1 MPDSA
6 RIPGV
11 SSLGGLFNTTSG
23 ELSMR
28 THRDIDSALAAGPL
42 TTAWARPVVIRTQA
56 SRVRRLGEAIGAAI
70 ARAVQWL
77 SWRQHVAALQRLD
90 DATLKDIGL
99 VRTCIESHVA
109 EHHAVASGR
118 PARRGED
125 PWVNRG

>member
-1 MPDSA
+1 MPDST

-42 TTAWARPVVIRTQA
+42 TPARTRPVIRTQA
-56 SRVRRLGEAIGAAI
+56 SRARNLGGAIGAAI
-70 ARAVQWL
+70 AHAVQWL

-109 EHHAVASGR
+109 EHHAIASGR
-118 PARRGED
+118 PARSGED